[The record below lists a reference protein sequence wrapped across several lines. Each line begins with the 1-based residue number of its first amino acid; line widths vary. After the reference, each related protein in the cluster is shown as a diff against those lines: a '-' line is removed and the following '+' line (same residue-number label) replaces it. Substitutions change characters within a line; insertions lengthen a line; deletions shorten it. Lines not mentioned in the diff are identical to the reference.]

1 MRILTDVFYY
11 GYALLLI
18 IAGAWGVIGARID
31 QRILLGLDL
40 NRLDS
45 LTSASV
51 VTQYRFLRAIELG
64 FGLFAILFKKEIY
77 TEPAFTHLFLYTMA
91 AGVVARLISLVLD
104 GRPRKIFYFFIASEA
119 IGVVLIAVYTHQLA
133 GAG

>member
-1 MRILTDVFYY
+1 MRILTDVFFY

-18 IAGAWGVIGARID
+18 IAGAWGVVGARID
-31 QRILLGLDL
+31 QRVLLGLDL

-64 FGLFAILFKKEIY
+64 FGIFAILFKQEIY
-77 TEPAFTHLFLYTMA
+77 TEPRFTHLFLYTMA
-91 AGVVARLISLVLD
+91 AGVVARLVSLVLD

-119 IGVVLIAVYTHQLA
+119 IGVVLIAVYTSQLA

>member
-1 MRILTDVFYY
+1 MRILNDIFFY

-18 IAGAWGVIGARID
+18 IAGAWGVVGARID

-40 NRLDS
+40 NRLDP

-77 TEPAFTHLFLYTMA
+77 TEPSFTHLFLYTMA

-119 IGVVLIAVYTHQLA
+119 IGVVLIAVYTSQLA